1 MTVLAGSTRPPL
13 AAWLR
18 ITAVPLAAL
27 IVLVGLWAA
36 GGLLTNDF
44 RASMALTALWFLVV
58 AVVAGIVW
66 VRIPGLRAAA
76 AASIATFVLVGGYLG
91 YASTTDKTVNE
102 VVATG
107 PALLAG
113 SFESRAHETRGSAR
127 IVEKAGSR
135 LLTLTGFA
143 TDPGPDLFVYAVPGR
158 TSGDSVDDGTRL
170 GKLKGNKGDQQY
182 TLPAG
187 FATREGATIVIW
199 CRAFSVSFGAARLAP
214 A

>member
-27 IVLVGLWAA
+27 IVLAGLWAA
-36 GGLLTNDF
+36 GGVLTNDF

-58 AVVAGIVW
+58 AAVSGIVW

-76 AASIATFVLVGGYLG
+76 VAAIATFVLVGGYLG

-113 SFESRAHETRGSAR
+113 SSRAARTRRVAAPAS
-127 IVEKAGSR
+127 SR
-135 LLTLTGFA
+135 
-143 TDPGPDLFVYAVPGR
+143 GP
-158 TSGDSVDDGTRL
+158 
-170 GKLKGNKGDQQY
+170 
-182 TLPAG
+182 
-187 FATREGATIVIW
+187 
-199 CRAFSVSFGAARLAP
+199 GAASSPSPASPPTPAP
-214 A
+214 TSSSTPSRRAHPVTASTAAPGSGS